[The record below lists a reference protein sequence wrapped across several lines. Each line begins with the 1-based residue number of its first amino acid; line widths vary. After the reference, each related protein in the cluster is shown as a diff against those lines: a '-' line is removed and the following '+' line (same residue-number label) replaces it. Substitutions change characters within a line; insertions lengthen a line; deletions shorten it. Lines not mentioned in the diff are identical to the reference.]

1 MIIAILKGGLGN
13 QLFQYAF
20 GRNLARIHNTVLK
33 LDISDFQGASRIP
46 YYLSHFNIQENFA
59 SPEEIKNLIDPRQT
73 VIDKWIYSL
82 FHNRPK
88 ITKNHIVVK
97 SPHFDPGFLKLP
109 DNVYINGYF
118 QSEKYFI
125 DIVNIIRNEFKVKYE
140 LAGKNKDIAE
150 MMKTVSSVGI
160 GVRRGDY
167 VTDPK
172 ANQTHGVCSLDYYYH
187 CIEQIN
193 LKVKC
198 PHFFVFSDD
207 IDWCRN
213 NLKVK
218 YPINYI
224 DHPQDKPYDK
234 LRLMS
239 FCKHYIISNSSFDW
253 WGAWLAPNKDK
264 IVFAPEKWF
273 ARGDINT
280 DGIIPDNWIKV

>member
-1 MIIAILKGGLGN
+1 MIIAFLKGGLGN
-13 QLFQYAF
+13 QFFQYAF

-46 YYLSHFNIQENFA
+46 YYLSHYNIQENFA
-59 SPEEIKNLIDPRQT
+59 SPEEIKNLIDLRQT
-73 VIDKWIYSL
+73 VISKWIYSL

-125 DIVNIIRNEFKVKYE
+125 DIANIIRNEFKVKYE
-140 LAGKNKDIAE
+140 LGGKNKDIAE

-280 DGIIPDNWIKV
+280 DGIIPDNWIV